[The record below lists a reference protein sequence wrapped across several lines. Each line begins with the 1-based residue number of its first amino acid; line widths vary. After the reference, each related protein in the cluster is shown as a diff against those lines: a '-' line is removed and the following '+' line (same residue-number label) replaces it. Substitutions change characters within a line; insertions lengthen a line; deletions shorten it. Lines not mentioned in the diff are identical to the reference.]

1 MCTCR
6 ALVGLALAVFVAAA
20 TAADIGQIKTSKGG
34 VAIERGGASLP
45 GTVGA
50 RLQVGDVVKTAADG
64 AVGITMID
72 NSRLSAGPNSVL
84 ALDRYAFDGTT
95 HEGRMDASLRR
106 GTLSVVSGKIAKQN
120 PAAMTVSTP
129 NTILGVRGT
138 EFVVKVED

>member
-1 MCTCR
+1 MCTYR
-6 ALVGLALAVFVAAA
+6 VLVGLALAAFVAAA
-20 TAADIGQIKTSKGG
+20 TAADIGQIKTAKGG
-34 VAIERGGASLP
+34 VTIERGGASLP
-45 GTVGA
+45 GSVGA

-64 AVGITMID
+64 SVGITMID

-95 HEGRMDASLRR
+95 HEGQMDASLRR
-106 GTLSVVSGKIAKQN
+106 GTLSVVSGKITKQN
-120 PAAMTVSTP
+120 PAAMTVRTP

>member
-34 VAIERGGASLP
+34 VTIERGGASLP